1 MFYNFANKPVLRG
14 WLICFFMGRAQWQT
28 AFCCHCAVKMQLS
41 AATLFVKVRLERP
54 AGRDKRE
61 IKIKFPL
68 NMARV

>member
-1 MFYNFANKPVLRG
+1 M
-14 WLICFFMGRAQWQT
+14 
-28 AFCCHCAVKMQLS
+28 AFSCHYAVKMQLS